1 MLESKSQVAAE
12 KVSENSEDA
21 AAAELNE
28 IFDLAIEALF
38 GAS

>member
-1 MLESKSQVAAE
+1 MLESKSQVGAE
-12 KVSENSEDA
+12 KVSENSED

-38 GAS
+38 GTS